1 MLDFPIRIPVL
12 ILIPDFSEFNLSQSQ
27 WQNFEFSILIDP
39 NPNSWILKKMV
50 DRFLYKSRI
59 FGKDF

>member
-1 MLDFPIRIPVL
+1 MPDFPIRIPVL

-39 NPNSWILKKMV
+39 NSNSWILKKMV

-59 FGKDF
+59 FGKYF

>member
-1 MLDFPIRIPVL
+1 MPDFPIRIPVL